1 MFTQNSFANVF
12 GTLEYN
18 FSLHPQ
24 ITPMKSERRWE
35 SWSEEEKAVFGLCFE
50 RYRKD
55 FGKYE
60 QHIGRTKQQIKS
72 YYYNSVFRKEQMQE
86 ESLLTAITR
95 LLEKTV

>member
-1 MFTQNSFANVF
+1 MQ
-12 GTLEYN
+12 
-18 FSLHPQ
+18 
-24 ITPMKSERRWE
+24 SERRWE

-72 YYYNSVFRKEQMQE
+72 YYYNSVFRKE
-86 ESLLTAITR
+86 
-95 LLEKTV
+95 